1 MAKIRIQTVLTAA
14 TIMALGVATSTVMPA
29 WAEKVLEGEVC
40 SANVHKLTTE
50 IDWYKN
56 LHKAEDAAGKD
67 GKMIFWVHMVG
78 KIDGAT

>member
-1 MAKIRIQTVLTAA
+1 MAKIQIKTAVAAA
-14 TIMALGVATSTVMPA
+14 TIVTLGFALSTVAPA
-29 WAEKVLEGEVC
+29 RAEKVLQGEVC
-40 SANVHKLTTE
+40 SANVHKLTTD

-56 LHKAEDAAGKD
+56 LHKAEDAAKKD